1 MATYEGNVS
10 FIETANGFKLVA
22 DKAGKWNAS
31 NIKAGLA
38 ALLTAKVSVNPWS
51 LWLELGLPETKTEDG
66 KRPPVTSTELAAFL
80 KMADTIELVLVK
92 RPFPQPK
99 VKIAKGGSKGK
110 AVTNRRVI

>member
-1 MATYEGNVS
+1 MATFEGNVS
-10 FIETANGFKLVA
+10 FVETANGFKLVA

-38 ALLTAKVSVNPWS
+38 ALLTAKVSLSPWS
-51 LWLELGLPETKTEDG
+51 VWLDLGLPEVKTEDG
-66 KRPPVTSTELAAFL
+66 KRPAITTAELAAFL
-80 KMADTIELVLVK
+80 KMADNIELVLVK

-110 AVTNRRVI
+110 AITNRRVI